1 MKINPVKGTADYLP
15 SQTLLRD
22 YLQNIILET
31 YREAGFERIM
41 TPAIEDMENLEKSE
55 GGDNLNLMFK
65 ILKRGDKLSAALDKQ
80 DYGNLADLGLRYD
93 LTLPLSRFYAGNRN
107 KLANPFKVIQI
118 DKSYRAERPQKGRMR
133 EFVQC
138 DIDIL
143 GSDSPLCELEL
154 IHTTAAALLKLNIG
168 SFTIRIN
175 DRRVLRGVLH
185 NLGVAEEQM
194 DTVCV
199 TLDKWDKI
207 GTEGVLAE
215 LEEKQLDA
223 AARQKLGELLD
234 GGRTI
239 EQAEQ
244 LCGQPQYI
252 EQLKT
257 IIADANALADGK
269 YDVAFDLLL
278 IRGQGYYTG
287 TVFEIQSNQYKGA
300 VGGGGR
306 YDGLIGKFTGE
317 NVPAVGFSIG
327 FERIFQILEQQGFA
341 IPDRRKKAAVLCD
354 EGQGADAIRM
364 TDRLRAQGID
374 ASVYLRPKKM
384 GKFLNKLEE
393 QGYDGFLVL
402 GESEEPKWFK
412 KKRRTREGG
421 FASWQ
426 TGLSDVANRRKL
438 VF

>member
-65 ILKRGDKLSAALDKQ
+65 ILKRGDKLSAALDRQ

-239 EQAEQ
+239 DETLDLAWELLSILPRQA
-244 LCGQPQYI
+244 LDRIDNKLVDQYYRP
-252 EQLKT
+252 E
-257 IIADANALADGK
+257 
-269 YDVAFDLLL
+269 
-278 IRGQGYYTG
+278 
-287 TVFEIQSNQYKGA
+287 VFEAFNK
-300 VGGGGR
+300 
-306 YDGLIGKFTGE
+306 E
-317 NVPAVGFSIG
+317 NG
-327 FERIFQILEQQGFA
+327 
-341 IPDRRKKAAVLCD
+341 
-354 EGQGADAIRM
+354 
-364 TDRLRAQGID
+364 
-374 ASVYLRPKKM
+374 
-384 GKFLNKLEE
+384 
-393 QGYDGFLVL
+393 
-402 GESEEPKWFK
+402 
-412 KKRRTREGG
+412 
-421 FASWQ
+421 
-426 TGLSDVANRRKL
+426 
-438 VF
+438 